1 MVADTALNVMMLM
14 LMMLMLL
21 LHEIFA
27 ANFQQL
33 KRSKAFWETCYRVE
47 AQS

>member
-27 ANFQQL
+27 ANFQRL

-47 AQS
+47 AQP